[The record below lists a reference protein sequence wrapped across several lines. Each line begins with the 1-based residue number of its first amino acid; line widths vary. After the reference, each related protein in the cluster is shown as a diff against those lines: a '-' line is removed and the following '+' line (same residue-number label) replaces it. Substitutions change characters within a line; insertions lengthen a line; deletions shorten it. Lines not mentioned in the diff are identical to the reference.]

1 MPIKINLEPII
12 KNNSAKAK
20 RRRYDLKEPQLDKY
34 SDRAKPP
41 TINKKPER
49 KAQTYLEHSKS

>member
-20 RRRYDLKEPQLDKY
+20 RRRYDPKEPQLDKY

-49 KAQTYLEHSKS
+49 KA